1 MRLDEFRRIKL
12 KVTKDNEII
21 YDGEAEMIPEEF
33 KALNTIEV
41 KIQPG
46 LAEVVVED
54 AKIVND
60 EEDNLI

>member
-12 KVTKDNEII
+12 TVIKNNEVI
-21 YDGEAEMIPEEF
+21 YNGEAEDLPEEL

-46 LAEVVVED
+46 LAIVVVED
-54 AKIVND
+54 NIKEI
-60 EEDNLI
+60 EE